1 MGTTDPASFQ
11 NPGVLLENNTDKPL
25 TAGSVYTG
33 EWSNVAYFSSV
44 TVTVSS
50 DVSGTVNLQ
59 FSPDKI
65 NVDHQL
71 FFKHAITIDPTSGPH
86 RTNVTHKYFRVVY
99 TNGSADQT
107 FFRIQSMAGYQGAD
121 IKVNGEEDPNNSL
134 NVKLPTVTDMT
145 NRIRI
150 SGINKIVENVWQ
162 YDLQPRTWSTRVTGS
177 ATISGPGQKD
187 PAYAKLSTTT
197 ASGDKAELRTKRFL
211 VYQSFRTHVLTM
223 AMILGDAK
231 AGVVKRFGQYTNF
244 NGWYF
249 EQNIDG
255 FYVGY
260 RNNSF
265 EVSGTIDTR
274 IERADWNVDSLDGTG
289 PSGLNIANMLGKA
302 LTFVIEYVWHGT
314 QGIKF
319 EIEYFDKLYTVHEII
334 WSATEEKPFARSA
347 LLPINY
353 EVENT
358 SAVAS
363 ATNVFVG
370 PTSFNI
376 EGGEERVGLRFSK
389 GNLPGQSVTAVST
402 TVPNIIFSVRPKL
415 QQNGINNRGSLT
427 PLEYQIF
434 TDADIYYE
442 VAVQAIAT
450 NGTWT
455 SVGTTSIAEYSVD
468 TTTLSFSGYPISSGY
483 VAGASNRSGAIA
495 GSFEDLETVS
505 IDTLNSNAQLAIVV
519 LAYKIS
525 GNAVVR
531 ASIKWKET
539 Y

>member
-107 FFRIQSMAGYQGAD
+107 FFRIQSMAGHQGAD